1 MPVVAEQLAGSFGG
15 FGMRNSGNMKTKIIR
30 LTVVG
35 FAVASLMGMKTVD
48 TDSEWEKW
56 VNDDAEARALAVNEG
71 SLEFLSSQP
80 DKPPHELHNKLII
93 RSSSLK
99 DGWIDLVQCHEN
111 LDKVRLAEIMYHDRR
126 TRNIKILSS
135 LGVERAW
142 VEKNTVQMK
151 NISDNARVCVS
162 AEVHSLYPNFDGTY
176 SMRNG
181 PFHRR
186 FLDGY
191 YPMRVTMDVTLPKG
205 ELSFG
210 AITPVEQEGFRVS
223 HEKENVTVDALFVG
237 ELNIE
242 VYFDGVDG

>member
-1 MPVVAEQLAGSFGG
+1 MW
-15 FGMRNSGNMKTKIIR
+15 NSRKTKINTIAAIAF
-30 LTVVG
+30 G
-35 FAVASLMGMKTVD
+35 FVLISLMGMKS
-48 TDSEWEKW
+48 TDMDDEWERW
-56 VNDDAEARALAVNEG
+56 VNDDAEERALAVNEG
-71 SLEFLSSQP
+71 NLEFLTSPP

-93 RSSSLK
+93 HSRSLQ
-99 DGWIDLVQCHEN
+99 DGWVDLVQCHEN
-111 LDKVRLAEIMYHDRR
+111 LDKVRLAQIMYHDRR
-126 TRNIKILSS
+126 TRNLKILSS
-135 LGVERAW
+135 VGVAEAW

-162 AEVHSLYPNFDGTY
+162 AEVHSLYPNYDGTF

-210 AITPVEQEGFRVS
+210 AITPVEQEGFSVHHKLGS
-223 HEKENVTVDALFVG
+223 MTVDALFVG

-242 VYFDGVDG
+242 VYFDEVNG

>member
-1 MPVVAEQLAGSFGG
+1 MLASIKQLEVSSGGFRMWSSQKIKRNVVALIAFG
-15 FGMRNSGNMKTKIIR
+15 FVMT
-30 LTVVG
+30 
-35 FAVASLMGMKTVD
+35 SLMGMKTGD
-48 TDSEWEKW
+48 MDEEWERW

-71 SLEFLSSQP
+71 NLEFLTSPP

-93 RSSSLK
+93 HPRSLQ

-111 LDKVRLAEIMYHDRR
+111 LDRVSLAEIMYHDRR

-135 LGVERAW
+135 VGVEQAW

-151 NISDNARVCVS
+151 NISDNARLCVS

-191 YPMRVTMDVTLPKG
+191 YPMRVTMDVTLPQG

-210 AITPVEQEGFRVS
+210 AITPMEQEGFSVS
-223 HEKENVTVDALFVG
+223 YEKGSMTVDALFVG